1 MQSLSELYFS
11 KKIWADQ
18 ISFFEVNTA
27 FITIITVV
35 IV

>member
-1 MQSLSELYFS
+1 MQSLSQLYFS

-18 ISFFEVNTA
+18 ISFFEVKTT
-27 FITIITVV
+27 FITII